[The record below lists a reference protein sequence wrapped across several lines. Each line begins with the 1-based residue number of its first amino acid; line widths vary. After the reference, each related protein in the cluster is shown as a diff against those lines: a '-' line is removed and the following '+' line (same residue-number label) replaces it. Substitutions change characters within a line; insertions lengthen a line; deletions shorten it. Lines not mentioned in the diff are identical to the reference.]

1 MRLLDPWRRELRAL
15 IPRGFLR
22 LCRGDGLFVSDVN
35 RQCDAWQPAAQKM
48 KEQDFEPEVA
58 ADGLLR
64 IGVNTEKLRALW
76 DTLAEEN
83 KEICGDHPLRE
94 LAVRL
99 ERHGAP
105 LADQPREILYRIMKD
120 LDGGAFETLDTWLR
134 PCLSERQRKHLPL
147 PSAGGKMI
155 LWALCHEEGE
165 NGGC

>member
-22 LCRGDGLFVSDVN
+22 LCRGNGLFVSDMN
-35 RQCDAWQPAAQKM
+35 RQYDAWPEAAQRM
-48 KEQDFEPEVA
+48 KEQGFEPEVGS
-58 ADGLLR
+58 DGLLR
-64 IGVNTEKLRALW
+64 IGVSEEKLRALW
-76 DTLAEEN
+76 EALAEET
-83 KEICGDHPLRE
+83 KETCGDHPLRE

-120 LDGGAFETLDTWLR
+120 LDGGEYLKLDAWLR

-147 PSAGGKMI
+147 PAAGGKMI
-155 LWALCHEEGE
+155 LWALNNEEGE
-165 NGGC
+165 DEGC

>member
-35 RQCDAWQPAAQKM
+35 RQCDAWQLAAQKM
-48 KEQDFEPEVA
+48 KEQGFEPEVNPG
-58 ADGLLR
+58 GLVR
-64 IGVNTEKLRALW
+64 IGVNEEKLRALW
-76 DTLAEEN
+76 EALGEYTEIRGEE
-83 KEICGDHPLRE
+83 PLRE

-120 LDGGAFETLDTWLR
+120 LDGGEYAKLDAWLR
-134 PCLSERQRKHLPL
+134 PCLAERQRKHLSL

-165 NGGC
+165 DTGC